1 MAPTTL
7 ETPTHRATRPVTATS
22 LREYAE
28 AVIKAQASAR
38 EALYGREAG
47 ERFLAREL
55 RVLSQFTDAEILAGA
70 HRSSEDVADRLVNG
84 AASDGYDWVDD
95 EGDTN
100 GN

>member
-1 MAPTTL
+1 MTHAILDRPV
-7 ETPTHRATRPVTATS
+7 HRATRPVTANS
-22 LREYAE
+22 LREIAE

-55 RVLSQFTDAEILAGA
+55 RVLSQFTDAE
-70 HRSSEDVADRLVNG
+70 DVADRLVNG